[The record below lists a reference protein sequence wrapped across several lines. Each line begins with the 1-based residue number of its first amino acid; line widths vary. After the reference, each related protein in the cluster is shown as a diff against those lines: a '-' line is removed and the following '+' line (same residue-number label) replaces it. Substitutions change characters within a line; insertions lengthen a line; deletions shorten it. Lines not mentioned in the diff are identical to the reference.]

1 MRRDLIIGI
10 IVSLALNVGFLGSSY
25 FFNPNPHKVAPPPDI
40 PKIDIVMPP
49 PPPPDEPPVD
59 ENQPQQ
65 DVNQV
70 ALPSQLDLPQVVPI
84 NAMTQQIEPPP
95 PPGMQV
101 GTAITIPTT
110 RPTGFGAGFGK
121 IFNLGDLDQQPRPT
135 VQISPQYPF
144 EMRRAGISGTVVV
157 EFLVDTNGNVQQPYV
172 VSSTQREFE
181 ASALQAISKWKFS
194 PGRKGGRAVV
204 VRMQLPFAF
213 NIDNE

>member
-10 IVSLALNVGFLGSSY
+10 IVSLAFHVGILGGSY
-25 FFNPNPHKVAPPPDI
+25 IFNPGPHKAPPPPEV
-40 PKIDIVMPP
+40 PKIDIVLPP
-49 PPPPDEPPVD
+49 PPPPDQPPVD
-59 ENQPQQ
+59 ENQPQE
-65 DVNQV
+65 DANEV
-70 ALPSQLDLPQVVPI
+70 APPSQIDLPQVVPI

-110 RPTGFGAGFGK
+110 RPTGFGRGFGH
-121 IFNLGDLDQQPRPT
+121 IFNLSDLDQTPRPT

-181 ASALQAISKWKFS
+181 ASALQAVSKWKFT
-194 PGRKGGRAVV
+194 PGRKNGRAVV
-204 VRMQLPFAF
+204 VRMQLPIAF
-213 NIDNE
+213 NIDSD